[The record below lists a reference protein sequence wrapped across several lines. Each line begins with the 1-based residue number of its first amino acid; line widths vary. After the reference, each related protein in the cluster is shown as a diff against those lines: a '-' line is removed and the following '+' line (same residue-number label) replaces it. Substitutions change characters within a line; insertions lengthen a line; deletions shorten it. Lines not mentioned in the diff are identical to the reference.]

1 MITQNPAAILAKWQK
16 LRAFILCNDC
26 TNGAWFSVKMTAENE
41 WSSMNNELKELLNLA
56 RLPARLNMAQTAAYL
71 GFKPHDIPILVARG
85 LLKPL
90 GRPTPNSEKY
100 FARSKLVEAENNED
114 WLSRATSALA
124 QHWKEKNA
132 RKSRKPST
140 VSLNAK

>member
-1 MITQNPAAILAKWQK
+1 MSAGKK
-16 LRAFILCNDC
+16 LKI
-26 TNGAWFSVKMTAENE
+26 
-41 WSSMNNELKELLNLA
+41 MNNERKELLSLA
-56 RLPARLNMAQTAAYL
+56 RLPARMNTLETSVYL

-114 WLSRATSALA
+114 WLSRATVVLS
-124 QHWKEKNA
+124 QHWQAKNA
-132 RKSRKPST
+132 RKKSSGVTIRLHST
-140 VSLNAK
+140 SPANPQIAG